1 MMQTFLFNI
10 LLVYNIANPTD
21 TLQFFMKVVATV
33 AFGMGLDK
41 RDVGAVSLLTSFI
54 FCINLHDLVSEK
66 RSSLVWYTQKVIH

>member
-1 MMQTFLFNI
+1 
-10 LLVYNIANPTD
+10 
-21 TLQFFMKVVATV
+21 MKVVATV